1 MRRKYWNA
9 HVKRPRVWSWILG
22 LLTLVCESLIWRFT
36 FLWERRCFPSCP
48 HCELSY
54 NYLKAAIFSCK
65 ELFSLRLI
73 VRIWQQR
80 IESML
85 NTKSVWILKWASNQI
100 LVWMDK
106 NLVCKII
113 GNFPIPKDGLD
124 NLWIPSPEE
133 YRTVNCT
140 IGKRSADSTQKE
152 CTASELCAAMV
163 TKMNS
168 SVELDSNVLLF
179 RIKHQHLLQPIP
191 FPGFWVPIIQRGV
204 NMLLSLSSACTDCR
218 VLNLYIKYK
227 DRLNL
232 PNLFIRK
239 PS

>member
-36 FLWERRCFPSCP
+36 LLWERRCFPSCP

-113 GNFPIPKDGLD
+113 GNFPIPMDGLD
-124 NLWIPSPEE
+124 RGPAWTARLEKGQPIPP
-133 YRTVNCT
+133 
-140 IGKRSADSTQKE
+140 KRSARPLNCARPWLLKWTVVWNWIPMY
-152 CTASELCAAMV
+152 CYSE
-163 TKMNS
+163 
-168 SVELDSNVLLF
+168 
-179 RIKHQHLLQPIP
+179 
-191 FPGFWVPIIQRGV
+191 
-204 NMLLSLSSACTDCR
+204 
-218 VLNLYIKYK
+218 
-227 DRLNL
+227 
-232 PNLFIRK
+232 
-239 PS
+239 